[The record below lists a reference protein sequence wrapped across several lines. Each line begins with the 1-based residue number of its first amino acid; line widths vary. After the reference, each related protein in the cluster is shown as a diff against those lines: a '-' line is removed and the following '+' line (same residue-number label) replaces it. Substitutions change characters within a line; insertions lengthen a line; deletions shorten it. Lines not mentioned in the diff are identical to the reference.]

1 MDDITRLKKGNEILL
16 DGINNMKEKIAMLK
30 ANCLKIDPT
39 LEQTKF
45 VFSETLIT
53 YRFLGVSNEINKRYK
68 PIFGYSN
75 KNKTD
80 ETGKEKQYE
89 YGWIYQILVK
99 GDKMKNETEIKEAI
113 EVVKS
118 QIAVSSGE
126 ETRMLQGQYSALN
139 WVLQEKVEDKE
150 G

>member
-1 MDDITRLKKGNEILL
+1 
-16 DGINNMKEKIAMLK
+16 
-30 ANCLKIDPT
+30 
-39 LEQTKF
+39 
-45 VFSETLIT
+45 
-53 YRFLGVSNEINKRYK
+53 
-68 PIFGYSN
+68 
-75 KNKTD
+75 
-80 ETGKEKQYE
+80 
-89 YGWIYQILVK
+89 
-99 GDKMKNETEIKEAI
+99 MKNETEIKEAI